1 LHLGRDG
8 PIIEKPTARDIGK
21 LDVHRSPGRPE
32 DMMTDRTLLDL
43 YRHELDDPRP
53 DHYLHY
59 RPAGT
64 RSYGTLDFFRRATGL
79 ADALEGLGVTAG
91 DRVVVLCDTRPEWHM
106 IDIAVLDLGAVNV
119 PIYGTL
125 TPEQVAYQ
133 LQDSGARVAL
143 AEDAE
148 QAAKF
153 LEVRDRCPD
162 LVHLL
167 QLEGERTAG
176 VLGIEDLMCTQKDGA
191 GERFWERAAR
201 IDDDDLATIVY
212 TSGTTGDPKGVMLS
226 HRNIV
231 TNVREAL
238 GRVDLSPDELG
249 LECLPLC
256 HMIERVAGFMYMS
269 MGASRAYCSVH
280 HVGAMMGEIR
290 PAVFAVVP
298 RLLEKVHAAVTAR
311 ANSASAVQRSLFHWA
326 IAAGTEVAR
335 RRLAGREVG
344 AGLAIKHR
352 IADRLVLAKVRGA
365 LGGSLRVVFCGG
377 AAVPMYVHEF
387 FQAIGVPVQEAWGLT
402 ETSPIITMNGP
413 TADTLRLG
421 SVGRALPSYEMR
433 VADDGELLARG
444 PSVFKGYWNKPE
456 QTAEVFDDEGFF
468 HTGDIGTIDD
478 EGFVF
483 ITDRKKDL
491 IVTAGGKNIAPQP
504 VESRL
509 KQSTLVENAVL
520 IGDGRPFVVA
530 LLAPDPE
537 GVAAWAREH
546 GRDVSDLAAA
556 LAHPDLKSRYTEV
569 VEEVNAGLARFEQI
583 KEFRV
588 LPRAF
593 TIDGGELTPT
603 MKVRRRVVA
612 EAYADLIEAMYGA
625 PRV

>member
-1 LHLGRDG
+1 
-8 PIIEKPTARDIGK
+8 
-21 LDVHRSPGRPE
+21 
-32 DMMTDRTLLDL
+32 MTDRTLLDL

-53 DHYLHY
+53 DHYIHY

-64 RSYGTLDFFRRATGL
+64 RSYGTLEFFQRTTAL
-79 ADALEGLGVTAG
+79 ADALTDLGVGPG
-91 DRVVVLCDTRPEWHM
+91 DRVMVLCDTRPEWHM

-125 TPEQVAYQ
+125 TPDQVAYQ
-133 LQDSGARVAL
+133 VQDSGARVAV

-148 QAAKF
+148 QMAKF
-153 LEVRDRCPD
+153 LEVRNRCPD

-167 QLEGERTAG
+167 QLEGECAAG
-176 VLGIEDLMCTQKDGA
+176 VLALDELMTAAKDGA
-191 GERFWERAAR
+191 EERFWERAAR
-201 IDDDDLATIVY
+201 IDENDLATIVY
-212 TSGTTGDPKGVMLS
+212 TSGTTGEPKGVMLT

-231 TNVREAL
+231 TNAIEAL

-269 MGASRAYCSVH
+269 VGASRAYCSVH
-280 HVGAMMGEIR
+280 HVGGLMNAIR
-290 PAVFAVVP
+290 PVVFAAVP
-298 RLLEKVHAAVTAR
+298 RLLEKVHAAVMAK
-311 ANSASAVQRSLFHWA
+311 ANSASAAQRSLFHWA
-326 IAAGTEVAR
+326 IATGTEVAR
-335 RRLAGREVG
+335 RRLAEREIG
-344 AGLAIKHR
+344 AGLALKHF

-413 TADTLRLG
+413 TPDTLRIG
-421 SVGRALPSYEMR
+421 SVGRALPSYEML

-444 PSVFKGYWNKPE
+444 PSVFQGYWNKPE
-456 QTAEVFDDEGFF
+456 QSAEVFDAEGFF

-478 EGFVF
+478 DAFVF

-537 GVAAWAREH
+537 GVAAWGREH
-546 GRDVSDLAAA
+546 GVDVSDLAAA
-556 LAHPDLKSRYTEV
+556 LAHPDLVSRYAEV
-569 VEEVNAGLARFEQI
+569 VEEVNSHLARFERI
-583 KEFRV
+583 KDFRV

-593 TIDGGELTPT
+593 TVDGGELTPT

-612 EAYADLIEAMYGA
+612 EAYTDLIEAMYGA
-625 PRV
+625 P